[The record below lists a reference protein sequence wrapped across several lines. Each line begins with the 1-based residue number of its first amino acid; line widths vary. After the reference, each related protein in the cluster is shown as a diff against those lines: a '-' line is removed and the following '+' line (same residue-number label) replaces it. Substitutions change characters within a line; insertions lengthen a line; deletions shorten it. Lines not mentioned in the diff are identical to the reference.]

1 MKIKTWLRNLTT
13 DVDLMLNLPVKNLN
27 EILDANCEYIIT
39 DCTVLDP
46 SEFDSITELN
56 NFLEYCEENEINKD
70 DLEILSRLYSY
81 EEVRQIVVDGKYII
95 VDFEAETADWYGGS
109 GGDLWNDSHKGM
121 CLFDG
126 HYYNPFNFEINEN
139 IYEWIDWEQVW
150 RNANTDGWQSIYVYG
165 NGYLVYRWER

>member
-70 DLEILSRLYSY
+70 ELEILSVTYLYD
-81 EEVRQIVVDGKYII
+81 EVRQMVVDGTYTII
-95 VDFEAETADWYGGS
+95 DFEAETADWRNGT
-109 GGDLWNDSHKGM
+109 GGDLWNDNDKGM
-121 CLFDG
+121 CLFDSG
-126 HYYNPFNFEINEN
+126 YYNPFDFEMNED

-150 RNANTDGWQSIYVYG
+150 RNANIDGWQSVYVNE
-165 NGYLVYRWER
+165 NGYLVHR